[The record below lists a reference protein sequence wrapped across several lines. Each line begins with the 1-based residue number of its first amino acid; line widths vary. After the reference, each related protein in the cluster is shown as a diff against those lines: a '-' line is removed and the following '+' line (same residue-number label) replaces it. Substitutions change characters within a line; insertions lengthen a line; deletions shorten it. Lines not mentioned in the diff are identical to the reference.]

1 MLNYLWAFMILT
13 GILYASFTGNLPA
26 VTEAALGSAQE
37 AVSLCITMAGVLAL
51 WVGLMRIAEHA
62 GVMRKA
68 TDKIYPLLHFLFP
81 RIPKN
86 HSAMNSIA
94 ANCIA
99 NFFGLGWAATPAG
112 IQAMKDL
119 AKLENEL
126 TMNHVPQNCFTKN
139 SSSQTKQASGKLSS
153 QTKVKNNDPDR
164 GRKICLHGDV
174 CFPRPEHFL
183 RPADPGDNHR
193 LPEPIWLPESLRNHR
208 RRNSGNDS
216 FHRRR
221 HRFYQ
226 NYVLS
231 GSETRTITQKNKCVL
246 LL

>member
-1 MLNYLWAFMILT
+1 MLNYLWALMILT

-26 VTEAALGSAQE
+26 VTEAALDSAQE

-62 GVMRKA
+62 GIMRKA

-86 HSAMNSIA
+86 HPAMSSIA

-119 AKLENEL
+119 AELEDEF
-126 TMNHVPQNCFTKN
+126 TMNHVPQNCFIKN
-139 SSSQTKQASGKLSS
+139 SSSKTKKASEKLSPQTKSKKIQGPSAREKSASTEMCAFLVLNISS
-153 QTKVKNNDPDR
+153 VQLIPVTTIAYRSQYGSPNPSGIIGAAILATTASTAAGIVFIKIMSYLDR
-164 GRKICLHGDV
+164 KRGV
-174 CFPRPEHFL
+174 
-183 RPADPGDNHR
+183 
-193 LPEPIWLPESLRNHR
+193 
-208 RRNSGNDS
+208 
-216 FHRRR
+216 
-221 HRFYQ
+221 
-226 NYVLS
+226 
-231 GSETRTITQKNKCVL
+231 
-246 LL
+246 